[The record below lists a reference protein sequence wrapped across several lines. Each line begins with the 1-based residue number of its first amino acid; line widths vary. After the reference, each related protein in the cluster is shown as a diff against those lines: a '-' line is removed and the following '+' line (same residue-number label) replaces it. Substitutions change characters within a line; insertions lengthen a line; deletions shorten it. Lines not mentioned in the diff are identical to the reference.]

1 MNVVCFLSI
10 LELKANTILYL
21 IYRYGLLLDEMSP
34 GQSGGSETSSTSCPT
49 NIFACDPNAR
59 YRTADGS
66 CNNIKTPSLG
76 MSFRPQARF
85 LQPDYGNGK

>member
-1 MNVVCFLSI
+1 MLLQEPSAVRYRAFGSQANI
-10 LELKANTILYL
+10 LVGQLVKDVSDPPDWPGDISSSSKPYLY
-21 IYRYGLLLDEMSP
+21 IRYR
-34 GQSGGSETSSTSCPT
+34 
-49 NIFACDPNAR
+49 IVFAF
-59 YRTADGS
+59 RTADGS